1 MIGRVRSHVT
11 NNGFPTKTTMWRERQ
26 RGYKNLIIGISV
38 LMVSFVVLV
47 SLAIS
52 VIPAIGTSIQLG
64 DSKAKSFTYEVVP
77 GYFIQTNAD
86 TNPSTVGPN
95 PPSFGLIANTSST
108 YWSDFKT
115 NITKLQKNA
124 PKNVKY
130 AVCWFGRHGQGWH
143 NLAESAYGTAA
154 WDDYWSKLNGDGNMT
169 WGPDALLTE
178 LGKQQAQLAHNAWVT
193 ELAKSDPVPLPSK
206 LFSSPMSRAA
216 STLDITFTGI
226 LLTESGKNDKVRP
239 YVMEGLREVIGVH
252 TCDKRRT
259 KSYIREAYNDFRI
272 EPGFTEEDELWTAD
286 HRETNAETDSRLR
299 ATLDTIFGRLLG
311 SKDTF
316 ISVTAHSG
324 AISSA
329 LRVLGHRA
337 YSLPTGGV
345 IPVVI
350 KATEN

>member
-1 MIGRVRSHVT
+1 MGSPQT
-11 NNGFPTKTTMWRERQ
+11 TTMWRERR
-26 RGYKNLIIGISV
+26 RGYKNLVIGISV

-52 VIPAIGTSIQLG
+52 VIPAIGASIQLG
-64 DSKAKSFTYEVVP
+64 DSKGKGFTYEVVP

-95 PPSFGLIANTSST
+95 PPAFGLIANTSSA
-108 YWSDFKT
+108 YWSDFKA

-169 WGPDALLTE
+169 WGPDALLTD
-178 LGKQQAQLAHNAWVT
+178 LGKQQAQLAHNTWVT

-216 STLDITFTGI
+216 STLDITFTRV
-226 LLTESGKNDKVRP
+226 LLTESGKDDKVRP

-259 KSYIREAYNDFRI
+259 KAYIRDAYNDFRI

-286 HRETNAETDSRLR
+286 HRETNTETDARLK

-324 AISSA
+324 AINSA